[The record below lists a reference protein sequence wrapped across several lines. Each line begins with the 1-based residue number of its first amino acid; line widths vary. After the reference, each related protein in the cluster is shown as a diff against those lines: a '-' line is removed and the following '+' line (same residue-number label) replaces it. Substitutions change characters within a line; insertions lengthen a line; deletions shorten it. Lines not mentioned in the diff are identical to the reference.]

1 MTKRFVLCVLGA
13 SMAITL
19 SAGMAAAKSSTVHF
33 DRPTRLGSGPTINAG
48 SYRIVLMNQSSD
60 TEVAFYQGGKQVAEV
75 PAKLVSLPKKNS
87 ETDVIYDQSQKDSSV
102 VTEIDLDGWNQK
114 IVFSSN
120 ATR

>member
-1 MTKRFVLCVLGA
+1 MTKRFVICVLGA

-33 DRPTRLGSGPTINAG
+33 DRPARLGSGPTINAG
-48 SYRIVLMNQSSD
+48 SYRVVLMNQSSNP
-60 TEVAFYQGGKQVAEV
+60 EVAFYQGSKQVAEV

-87 ETDVIYDQSQKDSSV
+87 ETDVIYDQSQKGSSV

-114 IVFSSN
+114 IVFSPN
-120 ATR
+120 ATQ